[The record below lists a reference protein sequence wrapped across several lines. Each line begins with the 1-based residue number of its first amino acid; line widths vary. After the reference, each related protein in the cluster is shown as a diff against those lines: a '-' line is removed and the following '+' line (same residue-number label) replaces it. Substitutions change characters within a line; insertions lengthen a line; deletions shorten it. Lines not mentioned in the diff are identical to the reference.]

1 MVRFATVVENKWAR
15 EIFLFTLLFMITVLN
30 DREGFVNSHAL
41 KDGFFV
47 FLILYVHVQFQR
59 FLITP
64 FLIERRYFIYSALAA
79 GSIVLFAIIAY
90 FLDMVIHGVGWYG
103 NIDHQ
108 DLFLY
113 YVACCAVSL
122 PMLLLVFFII
132 NFYKQ
137 QKKEADNQ
145 ILLKDMELSLLRSQ
159 LNPHFLFNSLNGLYG
174 ISLEKPAEVSD
185 KIMQMAQIM
194 RYQLE
199 LSKKKYVSL
208 KEDIGFI
215 TDYITMEADRVSESC
230 TVKFIKE
237 KGDNDPDHYRI
248 APLILICFVENAFK
262 HYSAESSKGFIDIYI
277 ELEEGV
283 LVLKISNSC
292 TDHDDHPLSTHIGLK
307 NTRKRLE
314 ILYPGKY
321 GLNYFKENMRFEVSL
336 RLQLERVAG
345 NN

>member
-1 MVRFATVVENKWAR
+1 MVRFAKIVENKWAR

-64 FLIERRYFIYSALAA
+64 FLIERRYLLYLTLAV
-79 GSIVLFAIIAY
+79 GTIFLFATIAF
-90 FLDMVIHGVGWYG
+90 FLDMVIHTVGWYDHA
-103 NIDHQ
+103 DHQ
-108 DLFLY
+108 KLFLY
-113 YVACCAVSL
+113 YMACCALSL

-137 QKKEADNQ
+137 QRIEADNQ

-174 ISLEKPAEVSD
+174 VSLERPAEVSD

-199 LSKKKYVSL
+199 LTKKKYVSL

-215 TDYITMEADRVSESC
+215 TDYVEMEADRVSESC
-230 TVKFIKE
+230 TVTFVKE
-237 KGDNDPDHYRI
+237 RGDNDPEHYRI

-262 HYSAESSKGFIDIYI
+262 HYSAENGKGFIDIYI
-277 ELEEGV
+277 ELEESV
-283 LVLKISNSC
+283 LVIKISNSC
-292 TDHDDHPLSTHIGLK
+292 TDRNDNPFSTHVGLK
-307 NTRKRLE
+307 NTRKRLD

-321 GLNYFKENMRFEVSL
+321 GLNYFKENGRFEVFL
-336 RLQLERVAG
+336 RLQLERVG
-345 NN
+345 G